1 MNMRERKYVK
11 FRIDMYDDT
20 KFKIIDRR
28 PERDLIHYV
37 WNRIVVLAG
46 KVNLEGELYLS
57 KNIPYTVETLSIEF
71 NRGVEEIKLALDV
84 LMELEMVEL
93 TEHNIYRVKNFAK
106 HQNIK
111 AKGKNKSEDKEV
123 KISKP
128 EGNISEKLKDE
139 INDNKINEP
148 QDKISENEIES
159 IVYNESRN
167 MQINNKEIGKSDIY
181 IDDKNMSNENTDS
194 NPHDDIPI
202 LLEMKKSKN
211 AGKKKK
217 EDNSIESMDE
227 ETDDNSIFCI
237 TEGEIPLNDGEQ
249 IITQWS
255 FGG

>member
-1 MNMRERKYVK
+1 MRERKYVK
-11 FRIDMYDDT
+11 FRVDMYDDT

-28 PERDLIHYV
+28 PERDIIHYV

-71 NRGVEEIKLALDV
+71 NRDIEEVKLALDV

-93 TEHNIYRVKNFAK
+93 TEHNIYIVKNFAK

-123 KISKP
+123 KIKKP
-128 EGNISEKLKDE
+128 ETKISEKVKDE

-148 QDKISENEIES
+148 QDKISEDKIES
-159 IVYNESRN
+159 IVDNESCN
-167 MQINNKEIGKSDIY
+167 MQINHKEISKADIH

-194 NPHDDIPI
+194 NPQDDIPI
-202 LLEMKKSKN
+202 LLEMKKSKK
-211 AGKKKK
+211 AGKKKN

-227 ETDDNSIFCI
+227 ETADDSIFCI
-237 TEGEIPLNDGEQ
+237 TEGEIPLNEGEQ

>member
-1 MNMRERKYVK
+1 MRERKYVK
-11 FRIDMYDDT
+11 FRVDMYDDT

-71 NRGVEEIKLALDV
+71 NRDIEEVKLALDV
-84 LMELEMVEL
+84 LIELEMVEFM
-93 TEHNIYRVKNFAK
+93 EHNIYRVKNFAK

-128 EGNISEKLKDE
+128 EVNISEKVKHE

-148 QDKISENEIES
+148 QDKISENETES
-159 IVYNESRN
+159 IVGNESCN
-167 MQINNKEIGKSDIY
+167 MQINNKEISKDNIY
-181 IDDKNMSNENTDS
+181 IDDKNMSNENTAS
-194 NPHDDIPI
+194 NQQDDIPI
-202 LLEMKKSKN
+202 LLETKKGKN

-217 EDNSIESMDE
+217 QDNSIESMDE

-237 TEGEIPLNDGEQ
+237 TEGEITLVDGEQ

-255 FGG
+255 FDG

>member
-11 FRIDMYDDT
+11 FRVDMYDDT

-84 LMELEMVEL
+84 LIELEMVEL

-111 AKGKNKSEDKEV
+111 AKGKNKSEHEEV

-128 EGNISEKLKDE
+128 EVKISEKVKAE

-148 QDKISENEIES
+148 QSKISENKTES
-159 IVYNESRN
+159 IVDNESCN
-167 MQINNKEIGKSDIY
+167 IEINNKEISKADIH
-181 IDDKNMSNENTDS
+181 INDKDMNNENADS
-194 NPHDDIPI
+194 SPQDDIPI
-202 LLEMKKSKN
+202 LLETKKSKN

-217 EDNSIESMDE
+217 EDNSIKSMDE